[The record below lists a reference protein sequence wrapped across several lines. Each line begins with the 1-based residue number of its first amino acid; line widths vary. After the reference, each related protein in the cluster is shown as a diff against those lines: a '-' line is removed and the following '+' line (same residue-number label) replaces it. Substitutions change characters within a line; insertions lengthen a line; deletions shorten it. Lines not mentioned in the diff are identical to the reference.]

1 MSDISLLLLI
11 IITIISFASINYGLY
26 KINNEFYKVSATPT
40 FFTFFYYSCNNFVYN
55 SIQEIIPFEP
65 ISQAISMIEFFFAIL
80 LGAILISLF
89 FSVINDKHTDELNKL
104 IEAIEKEGESM
115 EGFIKDEYKLN
126 IEEAISELGKLKAN
140 LIDFI
145 YGLSKRIE

>member
-1 MSDISLLLLI
+1 
-11 IITIISFASINYGLY
+11 
-26 KINNEFYKVSATPT
+26 
-40 FFTFFYYSCNNFVYN
+40 
-55 SIQEIIPFEP
+55 
-65 ISQAISMIEFFFAIL
+65 MIEFFFAIL

-126 IEEAISELGKLKAN
+126 IEEAISMLGELKASF
-140 LIDFI
+140 IDYI
-145 YGLSKRIE
+145 YQLSKYIE